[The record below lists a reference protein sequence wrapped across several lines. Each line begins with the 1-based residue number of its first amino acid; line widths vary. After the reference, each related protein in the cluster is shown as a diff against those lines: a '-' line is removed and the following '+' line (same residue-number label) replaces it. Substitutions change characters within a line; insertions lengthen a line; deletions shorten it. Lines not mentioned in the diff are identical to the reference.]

1 MSTKRYWA
9 KVQNEVVM
17 DVIIASEEVKN
28 ATVDGI
34 KGKWVECKKDGSIRK
49 NMAVRGGIYSNADDA
64 FADPKPPYA
73 SWTLNKSTYKWEA
86 PVDYP
91 DDGKRYYWDE
101 ASKSWKEF
109 DTE

>member
-17 DVIIASEEVKN
+17 DVIIASEEVKD

-34 KGKWVECKKDGSIRK
+34 KGRWVECKKDGSIRK
-49 NMAVRGGIYSNADDA
+49 NMAVRGARYSTADDA
-64 FADPKPPYA
+64 FAELCKFP

-86 PVDYP
+86 PVAYP
-91 DDGKRYYWDE
+91 DDGKRYHWDE